1 MQNHIWGKTLLSAY
15 RFLERIAGA
24 IDKIIEKKALASS
37 WATSFSSVA
46 NSTLEL
52 ADQIIELS
60 ERKVKLI
67 NIKLLIE
74 KALKKLDKKDAK
86 ILICKYFD
94 KMGPE
99 EIIASFGLS
108 RRSYFRRIQDAE
120 SSFESSCASLGFPIS
135 RLQTYLDSEEWI
147 KQIAATFQAKQA
159 KEKKGSTLSI

>member
-1 MQNHIWGKTLLSAY
+1 MGQNTSFSLS
-15 RFLERIAGA
+15 FLERIAGA

-159 KEKKGSTLSI
+159 KEKKGIALSI